1 MRTVRYA
8 HPLLVSATFVSVHH
22 SPALFTVLRPLHS
35 PYGSFRVLRREGNEE
50 RHDRPTKG
58 PDKRRKAGGNRRRA
72 RSPII
77 LFVRARHAH
86 ASLVPLAPQARS
98 GHGPSRPLRGDPE
111 GKGTE
116 REKDRTVR
124 RTLSLDE
131 ERYPRDEDRE
141 KDASRGQDAITTSLS
156 LLYLRSC
163 FLLSD
168 SVLGS

>member
-1 MRTVRYA
+1 M
-8 HPLLVSATFVSVHH
+8 
-22 SPALFTVLRPLHS
+22 
-35 PYGSFRVLRREGNEE
+35 
-50 RHDRPTKG
+50 
-58 PDKRRKAGGNRRRA
+58 
-72 RSPII
+72 
-77 LFVRARHAH
+77 
-86 ASLVPLAPQARS
+86 
-98 GHGPSRPLRGDPE
+98 E

>member
-1 MRTVRYA
+1 M
-8 HPLLVSATFVSVHH
+8 
-22 SPALFTVLRPLHS
+22 
-35 PYGSFRVLRREGNEE
+35 
-50 RHDRPTKG
+50 
-58 PDKRRKAGGNRRRA
+58 
-72 RSPII
+72 
-77 LFVRARHAH
+77 
-86 ASLVPLAPQARS
+86 
-98 GHGPSRPLRGDPE
+98 
-111 GKGTE
+111 
-116 REKDRTVR
+116 R